1 MNFID
6 DGTIEWKDLFNE
18 FNIFFINDIRI
29 SEDYEE
35 VYKWTNTFYKF
46 IYDIIHNKLFARREL
61 EENENEIRNLVK
73 YVINKMLP
81 FINFKIRDMNNILN
95 RSRDERLAKL
105 LLEYYDL
112 EDNLYALASFR
123 SLTHYAHYMERQDD
137 LSQLVWKYNMEDT
150 MGGVF
155 YYSNMM
161 ILNKNCKIKN
171 MIKQCPTG
179 YGKCLEENT
188 NVLTDKGYI
197 KIKDIKIGDKVASMK
212 NNELVYRDVLNKW
225 NTNKK
230 QIKIKTR
237 SGREI
242 ITSPEHRMYTQR
254 GYVESKDLTIND
266 YFYLNNFKME
276 QKNKK
281 EIDENE
287 MFFITGMIFEGSCSK
302 NSISFCQEDNEL
314 KERFLN
320 CSKKLGFDYGIY
332 LKENNKQWAR
342 NKTLKKEKVEEFS
355 KRTGLLKDIL
365 YKDFVYDK
373 IISIEFIDE
382 EIPMVD
388 IEVEETHNFVANG
401 FVSHNSKSDC
411 IIISFCF
418 GYDINDDIMKMVG
431 NKSLVGPITTN
442 IVNMMISKRFGKVF
456 PQYAKYNNSKDMFSK
471 CSISSGEL
479 ALVDSKKSLSFACYN
494 KETAI
499 DGGRFNKQFYDDI
512 TQSDDKENVSAHK
525 KDIARHDNQWKKRQY
540 DEFSCIRWYTGTAY
554 HREDLISY
562 VRKYHK
568 ANKPLVKDDTTS
580 KFKWNTFIKLNSSGD
595 CVYIDVPK
603 LADLEL
609 GEDKCYCTFP
619 QKYSKAEAL
628 KQMHSSQTAYRT
640 FMAMEQQTPLPP
652 ISLAFDYHYLLQY
665 DRLPPKENIE
675 NIIAVIDPNRTGKDN
690 YCCMIFNKYKDDE
703 FYYLVDIYYKK
714 TSPKISIPKICTL
727 MSNKKVM
734 DISFESNTTD
744 SYLFE
749 KEVKTTLINYGWNE
763 FKINSFYSYLKK
775 DEKIAKYQD
784 DIKEKIKFPRQ
795 GMYYE
800 DSDMGRAMADIVNYS
815 LDGKNGNDDSIDCCA
830 MLCVKLE
837 TKTKN
842 EIKLFDFRI

>member
-35 VYKWTNTFYKF
+35 IYKWTNTFYKF
-46 IYDIIHNKLFARREL
+46 IYDIIHNKLFERREL
-61 EENENEIRNLVK
+61 EENETEIRNLVK

-81 FINFKIRDMNNILN
+81 FINVKIRDMNNILN

-123 SLTHYAHYMERQDD
+123 SLIHYAHYMERQDD
-137 LSQLVWKYNMEDT
+137 QSQLVWKYNMEDT
-150 MGGVF
+150 MGGIF

-179 YGKCLEENT
+179 YGK
-188 NVLTDKGYI
+188 
-197 KIKDIKIGDKVASMK
+197 
-212 NNELVYRDVLNKW
+212 
-225 NTNKK
+225 
-230 QIKIKTR
+230 
-237 SGREI
+237 
-242 ITSPEHRMYTQR
+242 
-254 GYVESKDLTIND
+254 
-266 YFYLNNFKME
+266 
-276 QKNKK
+276 
-281 EIDENE
+281 
-287 MFFITGMIFEGSCSK
+287 
-302 NSISFCQEDNEL
+302 
-314 KERFLN
+314 
-320 CSKKLGFDYGIY
+320 
-332 LKENNKQWAR
+332 
-342 NKTLKKEKVEEFS
+342 
-355 KRTGLLKDIL
+355 
-365 YKDFVYDK
+365 
-373 IISIEFIDE
+373 
-382 EIPMVD
+382 
-388 IEVEETHNFVANG
+388 
-401 FVSHNSKSDC
+401 SKSDC
-411 IIISFCF
+411 VIISFCF

-431 NKSLVGPITTN
+431 NKSLVSPITTN
-442 IVNMMISKRFGKVF
+442 IVNMMTSKRFSKVF

-512 TQSDDKENVSAHK
+512 TQSDDKENVTAHK

-568 ANKPLVKDDTTS
+568 ANKPLVKDNSTS
-580 KFKWNTFIKLNSSGD
+580 KFKWNAFIKLNSSGD

-619 QKYSKAEAL
+619 QKYSKVEAL
-628 KQMHSSQTAYRT
+628 KQMHSSQNAYRT
-640 FMAMEQQTPLPP
+640 FMAMEQQKPLPP

-665 DRLPPKENIE
+665 KELPNKETLE
-675 NIIAVIDPNRTGKDN
+675 NVVAVIDPNRTGKDN

-784 DIKEKIKFPRQ
+784 DIKEKIKFPMQ

-842 EIKLFDFRI
+842 EIKIFNFKI